1 MAKRQRPP
9 VIVPNAMKPGLQWYA
24 KTYPQEAYARM
35 LKVRAELVA
44 EGYPKEAINAIMGK
58 EADKWGLPH
67 PPPLE

>member
-9 VIVPNAMKPGLQWYA
+9 VIVPNALKPGLQWYA
-24 KTYPQEAYARM
+24 KTYPDEAMARLM
-35 LKVRAELVA
+35 KVRRELAEQ
-44 EGYPKEAINAIMGK
+44 GYPKDVLNALINK

>member
-1 MAKRQRPP
+1 MAKRPRPST
-9 VIVPNAMKPGLQWYA
+9 IVPNALQPGLQWYA

-35 LKVRAELVA
+35 LKVRAELLA
-44 EGYPKEAINAIMGK
+44 AGYSKEAINATIGK